1 MVLANNDSTIT
12 LWIQFML
19 TLRCSL
25 YISKILDSSLL
36 EVMES
41 AFPVNYAFFCHCH
54 CLSSH
59 RVLDCVCLWL
69 CHALWLFLCL
79 LSVYLDKLLKYWYP
93 YFREH
98 GLNTP
103 PTLPAI
109 TQSKQTEDSKEQSN
123 SHGPSLPR
131 TFVHCNTYNTYFL
144 SRKLLKKPSSNSCS
158 SRADINEYYLL
169 VPLVL
174 QNYQSKFCTNPIF
187 L

>member
-1 MVLANNDSTIT
+1 MT
-12 LWIQFML
+12 LQLLYEFNLCWLWGVHCIFQRFLIRPCLRSWNLLFRWIMRPFV
-19 TLRCSL
+19 
-25 YISKILDSSLL
+25 IVIVFLL
-36 EVMES
+36 IGSWTVSVCVSVM
-41 AFPVNYAFFCHCH
+41 
-54 CLSSH
+54 
-59 RVLDCVCLWL
+59 L
-69 CHALWLFLCL
+69 CHLFSV
-79 LSVYLDKLLKYWYP
+79 SVYLDKLLKYWYQ

-109 TQSKQTEDSKEQSN
+109 TQSKQTKDSKEQSN

-131 TFVHCNTYNTYFL
+131 TFVHCNTYDTYFL
-144 SRKLLKKPSSNSCS
+144 SRKFFKKPSSNSCS